1 MSDKLNGN
9 NDNDLEEEENEEE
22 EEVEVINHGNEEDGQ
37 EFSVAFDIQINEGSF
52 ILLVGKTFEKKLIL
66 RLVEKEDETKPFFQ
80 NEFSLEELKEINSYF
95 DIFDNEDD
103 AINNVIKHLN
113 ESEKELELIDD
124 NNIKIS
130 IIIKEEK
137 INTKI
142 DFVLIKASYVMEGE
156 EEIHKITNE
165 DENNIKN
172 NKNKED
178 EMANLEEVND
188 EGIEEVENENDNE
201 NENGE
206 EFNDNYEKGEGE
218 HIDEA
223 NLEYSEENLEK
234 SEKKDKN
241 NEKVS
246 NAKKNINLEEIS
258 KNLDLINNSSN
269 KNISKNIQNENG
281 LHTIIEEANENAVL
295 SVESNEPVIEQ
306 NKEKI
311 TLNENKTNENDEK
324 IQKSPKKENNIENLE
339 NSGISKVIEEL
350 KNNLDSLGGAMN
362 LMEEGEEDE
371 QEQNTNENEFNK
383 NKNDELILF
392 KHEIMKTIE
401 ALSENFNSQLQKQ
414 NNFIIEME
422 KNIKEKNDKEIKELK
437 NEINKKDNEL
447 NEFKNILN
455 ENNEKIINM
464 EKNINK
470 ANEEIKKLNEE
481 LKNKTNKEL
490 NSSFKKQN
498 KNSINGNDIERI
510 ENDLNLKLK
519 EIEKKLKELKNDY
532 DKNKKNN
539 DNVNIKTFLERI
551 NNIDNRLKQNEE
563 NTSNNNNLINDN
575 MNSIDNKIKSFETKI
590 KNIEGI
596 KKGDK
601 DKKILLDKIFNLENK
616 SKNFENKINDFEKN
630 NPDKEIY
637 EKIEILENLVN
648 EIKENKNKK
657 EKNTNDIIKKV
668 NNLIKITRNYEDQ
681 FQTFEDDIKNND
693 KNIEKLQIRV
703 IKLENKTKILS
714 DTKQEKKTKKEILDR
729 EEDITNI
736 FTNGDLRKLN
746 TNINNSSAKKKQ
758 KRNSQRNS
766 QRNSFNAN
774 NSEEEEQKAKNYRI
788 IKHREEKN
796 PDGKYISQTYDKLG
810 VITSHSVNRFSIKKQ
825 NPLEKNDDYEI
836 FTRPRSKSKDHKR
849 NREKELE
856 NLSDNQLSKSIK
868 YKDVNPPI
876 PKEYENNITDSR
888 IVEYDDFVF
897 VENRIKEIYPKL
909 NIELN
914 LVYRA
919 SEDGDKSKDFHKK
932 CDKIGPNVTLVKT
945 KKGYVF
951 GGFTAKNWEHLKRD
965 ININKPN
972 LGSASRD
979 MKAFGFCVNIQKIY
993 NNEKPDEFAIWC
1005 NRNYGPTFKNN
1016 FFQIFN
1022 NCFTKGGYCSL
1033 RKNSHFGGQEYDYEI
1048 SGGES
1053 KFGVDEVEV
1062 YEDLFN

>member
-1 MSDKLNGN
+1 MSDQLNRN

-22 EEVEVINHGNEEDGQ
+22 EEIEVINHGNEEDGQ

-52 ILLVGKTFEKKLIL
+52 ILLVGKTLEKKLIL
-66 RLVEKEDETKPFFQ
+66 RLVEKEDETKPFYQ

-137 INTKI
+137 IDTKI
-142 DFVLIKASYVMEGE
+142 DFILIKTSYVIEEE
-156 EEIHKITNE
+156 EEIQKDTNTNENNINNNKNNE
-165 DENNIKN
+165 DEIV
-172 NKNKED
+172 
-178 EMANLEEVND
+178 NLEEIND
-188 EGIEEVENENDNE
+188 EGIEEVENDNDNE
-201 NENGE
+201 NE
-206 EFNDNYEKGEGE
+206 KGVEE

-234 SEKKDKN
+234 SEKNYKN
-241 NEKVS
+241 SNEKVS
-246 NAKKNINLEEIS
+246 NTKKNINMEEIN
-258 KNLDLINNSSN
+258 KNLDLLNNSPN
-269 KNISKNIQNENG
+269 KDISKNIKKDNG
-281 LHTIIEEANENAVL
+281 LHTIIEEANENVVL
-295 SVESNEPVIEQ
+295 SVESNEPIIEQ

-311 TLNENKTNENDEK
+311 ILNQNKKNDEK
-324 IQKSPKKENNIENLE
+324 EQIIPKKENNLENLE

-362 LMEEGEEDE
+362 LIEDGEEDE
-371 QEQNTNENEFNK
+371 QEQNTNGNEFNK
-383 NKNDELILF
+383 NMSDELILF

-401 ALSENFNSQLQKQ
+401 ALSENFNSQFQKQ
-414 NNFIIEME
+414 NNYFKEME
-422 KNIKEKNDKEIKELK
+422 KNIKEQNDKKIKELK
-437 NEINKKDNEL
+437 NEINKKDNQI
-447 NEFKNILN
+447 NEINNMLY
-455 ENNEKIINM
+455 ENNEKIKNM

-481 LKNKTNKEL
+481 LKYKTNKEL

-498 KNSINGNDIERI
+498 KNSINNIDIERI
-510 ENDLNLKLK
+510 ENELNSKLK
-519 EIEKKLKELKNDY
+519 EIEKNIFELKNDY
-532 DKNKKNN
+532 NKNN
-539 DNVNIKTFLERI
+539 KSNDNINIKTFLERI
-551 NNIDNRLKQNEE
+551 NNIDNRLKKNED
-563 NTSNNNNLINDN
+563 NTLNNNNLINES
-575 MNSIDNKIKSFETKI
+575 MNSVDNKIKSFETKI

-616 SKNFENKINDFEKN
+616 SKNLESKINDFEKN
-630 NPDKEIY
+630 NNKDKEIY
-637 EKIEILENLVN
+637 EKIEYLENLIN
-648 EIKENKNKK
+648 EIKENKK
-657 EKNTNDIIKKV
+657 EINNNDILKKV
-668 NNLIKITRNYEDQ
+668 NNLITKNYEEK
-681 FQTFEDDIKNND
+681 FKEFEDDIKNYD
-693 KNIEKLQIRV
+693 KNIEKLQKRI
-703 IKLENKTKILS
+703 IKLENKTKIS
-714 DTKQEKKTKKEILDR
+714 NDIKQENKTKKEINN

-736 FTNGDLRKLN
+736 YTNEELINQNKN
-746 TNINNSSAKKKQ
+746 MNINSSANTKR

-766 QRNSFNAN
+766 QRNSFNTN
-774 NSEEEEQKAKNYRI
+774 NSEEEEQKSKNYRI
-788 IKHREEKN
+788 IKHKEEKK
-796 PDGKYISQTYDKLG
+796 PDEKKYISQTYNKLS
-810 VITSHSVNRFSIKKQ
+810 VITSHSVNRFTIKKQ
-825 NPLEKNDDYEI
+825 NQLDKNDMDYET

-849 NREKELE
+849 NRDKELE

-876 PKEYENNITDSR
+876 PKEYENSITDSR

-932 CDKIGPNVTLVKT
+932 CDKIGPNVTLIKT

-979 MKAFGFCVNIQKIY
+979 MRAFGFCVNIQKIY

-1016 FFQIFN
+1016 FFQIFD
-1022 NCFTKGGYCSL
+1022 NCFKKGGYCSL

-1053 KFGVDEVEV
+1053 KFGVDEIEV
-1062 YEDLFN
+1062 YEVIFT